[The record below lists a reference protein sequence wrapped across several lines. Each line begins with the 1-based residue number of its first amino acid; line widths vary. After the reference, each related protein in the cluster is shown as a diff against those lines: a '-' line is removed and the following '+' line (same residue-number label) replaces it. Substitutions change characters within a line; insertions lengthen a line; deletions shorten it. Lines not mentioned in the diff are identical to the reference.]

1 MFFVCNVNLG
11 VIMHFLMSLFVTSV
25 VVFSMSLLGLIVG
38 FLVNKI
44 ADFCDDKNLNE
55 ETIMVVFSGLL
66 LFTVVFLLV
75 YNKGV

>member
-1 MFFVCNVNLG
+1 
-11 VIMHFLMSLFVTSV
+11 MHFLMSLFVTSV